1 MQEGLTKNGRP
12 AFERYPE
19 LFVSRVKIQARLCA
33 LMTEG
38 ELNREKA
45 EMDWTL
51 RFMDKFA
58 FVFRD
63 HLDEVKE
70 WHEQKIDPS
79 KLSREELQSWIDDL
93 ESRDSYAG
101 AA

>member
-1 MQEGLTKNGRP
+1 M
-12 AFERYPE
+12 
-19 LFVSRVKIQARLCA
+19 
-33 LMTEG
+33 LMTER
-38 ELNREKA
+38 EQDREKA
-45 EMDWTL
+45 ELNWSL

-63 HLDEVKE
+63 RMKEVKA
-70 WHEQKIDPS
+70 WHEQNIDPS
-79 KLSREELQSWIDDL
+79 KLSREDLQEWIDDL